1 MRRKNTKTG
10 FTLLELLVVV
20 LIIGILAA
28 IALPQYKMAVGK
40 VKYATLKDNAR
51 VIKNALDMYYMANG
65 EFTANLE
72 ALDVEL
78 SGTLSDD
85 KHLIS
90 LENSSSCYIGSSS
103 VLCKRKIFG
112 INMEYSVS
120 YSNFTNIMKC
130 VANSTDI
137 TDAANRLCQQETGK
151 SAPMKECTT
160 YCIYQY

>member
-90 LENSSSCYIGSSS
+90 LENSSSCYIGSGGLLQ
-103 VLCKRKIFG
+103 V
-112 INMEYSVS
+112 
-120 YSNFTNIMKC
+120 
-130 VANSTDI
+130 
-137 TDAANRLCQQETGK
+137 CQQPQKGFCLIAQ
-151 SAPMKECTT
+151 APV
-160 YCIYQY
+160 